1 MVLGRTISHG
11 VGSLLHLWVEAVYEA
26 VCFFFF
32 CISFS
37 VSVFF
42 HGMMGFDS
50 DTLPLRM
57 GWH

>member
-11 VGSLLHLWVEAVYEA
+11 VGSLLHLWVEAVCEA
-26 VCFFFF
+26 VCFFF
-32 CISFS
+32 CISFL
-37 VSVFF
+37 VSVFFF